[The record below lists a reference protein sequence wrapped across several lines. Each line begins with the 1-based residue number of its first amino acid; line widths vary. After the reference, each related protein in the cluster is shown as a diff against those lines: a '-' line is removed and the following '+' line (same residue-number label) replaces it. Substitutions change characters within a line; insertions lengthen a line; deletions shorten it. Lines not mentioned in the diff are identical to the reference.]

1 MACDSNSGSS
11 FAEPTFTDDRP
22 NIRTRTRHRLA
33 SRIFGGRPS
42 RESVATHVR
51 IASNPETLWR
61 CIQFYEEVPGR
72 PPLLLRAL
80 IPAPVR
86 SHGEKTTAGSKV
98 LCLYDSGMLVKR
110 ITTLE
115 KPHLIEF
122 ELLEQSLGIEQCVAA
137 EGGSYQIHWNGHD
150 STVVL
155 TTNYLAY
162 LRPRWLWAPLEK
174 QIVHQLHHHIL
185 RGMRKTLAAANAPS
199 RNPMTGLRHTET
211 LES

>member
-1 MACDSNSGSS
+1 MASDSNSGSS

-22 NIRTRTRHRLA
+22 NIQARARHRLV
-33 SRIFGGRPS
+33 SRIFGGKPLC
-42 RESVATHVR
+42 ESVATHVHM
-51 IASNPETLWR
+51 AFHPEALWR

-86 SHGEKTTAGSKV
+86 SHGDKTAAGSKV

-122 ELLEQSLGIEQCVAA
+122 ELLEQSLGIERCVVA
-137 EGGSYQIHWNGHD
+137 EGGSYKIHWNGHD

-162 LRPRWLWAPLEK
+162 LRPRWLWAPLERLV
-174 QIVHQLHHHIL
+174 VHQLHKHIL
-185 RGMRKTLAAANAPS
+185 GGMRKTLAAANAPS
-199 RNPMTGLRHTET
+199 HNPIAGLQRTET